1 MSYLLIVLLVVIA
14 VSLILTLIGLH
25 KAPLMPD
32 DYGEDLTDVF
42 KVENDEQETND

>member
-14 VSLILTLIGLH
+14 VSLILTFIGLH
-25 KAPLMPD
+25 NAPLMPD

-42 KVENDEQETND
+42 TTDKDEQETNE